1 MRQSVIEA
9 RAAGLSPF
17 CLTVDRQAA
26 AYLPPIFGPHH
37 YALLQPPERMPA
49 LLLDWMKRLLAH

>member
-1 MRQSVIEA
+1 VIEA

-26 AYLPPIFGPHH
+26 AYLPRIFGPHH
-37 YALLQPPERMPA
+37 YALLQRPERMPA